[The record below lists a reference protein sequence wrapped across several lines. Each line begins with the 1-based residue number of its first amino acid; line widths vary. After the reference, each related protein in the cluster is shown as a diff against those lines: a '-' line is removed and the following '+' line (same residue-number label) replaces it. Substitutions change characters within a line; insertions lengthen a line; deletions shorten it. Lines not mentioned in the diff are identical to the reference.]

1 MKRDPDLIR
10 RIVLAIQD
18 QPARDGRRFISH
30 ELLADV
36 DQHELREHIRLA
48 DEACLTE
55 INVSDHLGGGWAI
68 VAARLTNLGHD
79 FAEELSTDEQLNRAA
94 EWIKEAGR
102 QVTMTLLIEWA
113 RRQIGA

>member
-36 DQHELREHIRLA
+36 NQHELREHIRLA

-79 FAEELSTDEQLNRAA
+79 FAEGAEHRRTAEQSSRVDQGGRASGYDDVA
-94 EWIKEAGR
+94 DRVG
-102 QVTMTLLIEWA
+102 
-113 RRQIGA
+113 